1 MGDFRKLD
9 VWRKAHAMA
18 LSAHRVA
25 GKMRRRELTSL
36 RSQLVRA
43 AMSVP
48 ANIVEGRA
56 QRTDREFARFLRIAL
71 ASATE
76 FEYHLLMA
84 SDIAAI
90 GHNDFGS
97 LMGEVIDV
105 KKMLTGLLDRVEA
118 EKPVPAVKADS

>member
-1 MGDFRKLD
+1 
-9 VWRKAHAMA
+9 MA
-18 LSAHRVA
+18 LNAYRVA

-56 QRTDREFARFLRIAL
+56 QKTDREFARFLRIAL

-76 FEYHLLMA
+76 FEYHLLVA
-84 SDIAAI
+84 SDIVAI
-90 GHNDFGS
+90 GQNDFGQ

-105 KKMLTGLLDRVEA
+105 KKMLTGLLNRVEA
-118 EKPVPAVKADS
+118 EKTVSAVKADS

>member
-1 MGDFRKLD
+1 
-9 VWRKAHAMA
+9 MA
-18 LSAHRVA
+18 LNAYRMA

-90 GHNDFGS
+90 IEKEIGAKLDHDP
-97 LMGEVIDV
+97 L
-105 KKMLTGLLDRVEA
+105 GL
-118 EKPVPAVKADS
+118 S